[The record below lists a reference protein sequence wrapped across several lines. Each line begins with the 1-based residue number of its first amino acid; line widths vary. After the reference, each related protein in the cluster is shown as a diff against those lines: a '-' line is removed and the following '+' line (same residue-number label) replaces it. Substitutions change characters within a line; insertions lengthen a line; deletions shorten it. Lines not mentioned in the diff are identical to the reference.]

1 MEPKKPKTID
11 DRVLIL
17 EDKDERRDSHYINL
31 KKQIEALTK
40 SQTQIIELLAGTELN
55 DKKGFIKLVDR
66 TVERVDI
73 MSNQN
78 IEMKK
83 DMDNTKFWGRTATAI
98 FIALFVYFFRS
109 TSN

>member
-1 MEPKKPKTID
+1 MEQPKPKSIN
-11 DRVLIL
+11 DRVLTL
-17 EDKDERRDSHYINL
+17 ETKDERRDSHYLDL
-31 KKQIEALTK
+31 KKQLQELTN
-40 SQTQIIELLAGTELN
+40 SQRQIIELLAGTELN
-55 DKKGFIKLVDR
+55 DKKGFIKLVDK

>member
-1 MEPKKPKTID
+1 MAKEQTISE
-11 DRVLIL
+11 RVLIL
-17 EDKDERRDSHYINL
+17 ENKDTRRDQHYIKLN
-31 KKQIEALTK
+31 KQIEELTK
-40 SQTQIIELLAGTELN
+40 SQTQMIELLAGTELN
-55 DKKGFIKLVDR
+55 DKKGFIKLIDK

>member
-1 MEPKKPKTID
+1 MAKEQTISE
-11 DRVLIL
+11 RVLIL
-17 EDKDERRDSHYINL
+17 ENKDVRRDQHYIKLN
-31 KKQIEALTK
+31 KQIEELTR
-40 SQTQIIELLAGTELN
+40 SQTQMIELLAGTELN
-55 DKKGFIKLVDR
+55 DKKGFIKLIDK